1 MPPFVKKLAVGLG
14 DFSDEPARADF
25 RRVEPVAAKHRL
37 GVQRGEKARDGRL
50 RIALRAETGE
60 LRVFAVAARFP
71 REYFLREQR
80 LAPCGDK
87 AFRVEMLRVD
97 RPESH
102 ARDASRLSVV
112 FKPRKKNS
120 RCLRA
125 VRPLSNVSIFPTHL
139 HQPHTMP
146 VISRGLEGIIAA
158 ETRIGDV
165 RGDIGQLIYCG
176 YDINELADKATYE
189 EVIHLLW
196 HGRLPTQRELDRL
209 TTALRAERE
218 IPQGVIDLIRTV
230 PKTASPIDVMRT
242 AVSML
247 GCYPTVRHDLD
258 MPENQAIAIKLVS
271 QIGIIAAWFH
281 RSRLGLPLT
290 PIRKDLSEAAHFL
303 WLMTGEEP
311 GTEAVRTL
319 DVAYVLHAEHGFNA
333 STFTAR
339 VVSSTLSDM
348 YSAISAAIGALK
360 GPLHGGANEGV
371 IHMLQEI
378 GSLDKV
384 DQWVEDALAQKKKIM
399 GIGHRVYKVLDPR
412 APHLKAMA
420 IKLSNEL
427 GEAKWIQMSE
437 RIAEIMKERKG
448 LNANVDFYSATVYY
462 SLGIPTDLFTP
473 IFAIARMSGWT
484 AHVLEQLADNRL
496 FRPLS
501 EYVGP
506 EPDKKFVPIGQR

>member
-1 MPPFVKKLAVGLG
+1 MAV
-14 DFSDEPARADF
+14 
-25 RRVEPVAAKHRL
+25 
-37 GVQRGEKARDGRL
+37 
-50 RIALRAETGE
+50 T
-60 LRVFAVAARFP
+60 
-71 REYFLREQR
+71 
-80 LAPCGDK
+80 
-87 AFRVEMLRVD
+87 
-97 RPESH
+97 
-102 ARDASRLSVV
+102 
-112 FKPRKKNS
+112 
-120 RCLRA
+120 
-125 VRPLSNVSIFPTHL
+125 
-139 HQPHTMP
+139 
-146 VISRGLEGIIAA
+146 SRGLEGIIAA
-158 ETRIGDV
+158 ETCIGDV
-165 RGDIGQLIYCG
+165 QGAEGQLIYRG
-176 YDINELADKATYE
+176 FDINELAGRVSYE
-189 EVIHLLW
+189 EVVHLLW
-196 HGRLPTQRELDRL
+196 HGSLPNIRELKQL
-209 TTALRAERE
+209 KTALAAERE
-218 IPQGVIDLIRTV
+218 LPQAVVDFLKTA
-230 PKTASPIDVMRT
+230 PKTAAPIDVMRS

-258 MPENQAIAIKLVS
+258 MTENNAIAIKLVA
-271 QIGIIAAWFH
+271 QIGIIAAYFH
-281 RSRLGLPLT
+281 RSRRGLALPE
-290 PIRKDLSEAAHFL
+290 IRKDLGEAAHFL

-311 GTEAVRTL
+311 TRDAVETL

-339 VVSSTLSDM
+339 VVASTLSDM

-378 GSLDKV
+378 GSV
-384 DQWVEDALAQKKKIM
+384 DGVEAWIDEALAQKKKIM

-420 IKLSNEL
+420 IKLAEQL
-427 GEAKWIQMSE
+427 GDPKWIQMSE
-437 RIAEIMKERKG
+437 RIAAIMKERKG

-506 EPDKKFVPIGQR
+506 PVGRKVVAIEQR